1 MSAANEV
8 IKNNRNRKPKR
19 LWTDNNEGEKI
30 YLYPA
35 FDEVDEANFVSMS
48 IKNLIQGGI
57 KPSEI
62 GILYRTNAQ
71 SLNFENALSSHSIPY
86 KVVGSL
92 RFYERKEIKD
102 IIAYLRLITNPDD
115 NLSLFRVINVPKRGI
130 GPSTVEKI
138 KVLSDEYGISAYR
151 LLKERGDF
159 EFDRRTYA
167 KLYDF
172 ILLLESM
179 RTEAESKSV
188 VEVIELVLDKTKYME
203 SLLSSK
209 NEEDFQRAKNIE
221 QLISA
226 AAMFEEENEDKSLQN
241 FLNSITLSFEEDDGQ
256 KEDKVM
262 LMTVHAAKGLEF
274 EVVFLTGL
282 EEGLF
287 PLLRSE
293 GEIELQNELEEERRL
308 CYVAITRAK
317 RFLVLT
323 YANNR
328 RVFGRFSS
336 RQKSSFIDEIP
347 IKYIQQIYTPL
358 SITKSSGAQ
367 SISNTEDGIKKALA
381 VGDII
386 QHKKFGIGKVLSV
399 SEDMNEV
406 LIDFEKFG
414 QKRLLLS
421 YANLIK
427 IG

>member
-1 MSAANEV
+1 M
-8 IKNNRNRKPKR
+8 
-19 LWTDNNEGEKI
+19 
-30 YLYPA
+30 
-35 FDEVDEANFVSMS
+35 
-48 IKNLIQGGI
+48 
-57 KPSEI
+57 
-62 GILYRTNAQ
+62 
-71 SLNFENALSSHSIPY
+71 
-86 KVVGSL
+86 
-92 RFYERKEIKD
+92 
-102 IIAYLRLITNPDD
+102 
-115 NLSLFRVINVPKRGI
+115 
-130 GPSTVEKI
+130 
-138 KVLSDEYGISAYR
+138 SDEYGISAYR